1 MVSFRCYLAVEI
13 NLFLFFNEICYIIEI
28 GKKSFFG
35 LEFRYSFHKINL
47 PSCQIFY
54 FKIAY
59 FNNSG
64 ESITELGSISEICSL
79 SKISRPKKA

>member
-1 MVSFRCYLAVEI
+1 M
-13 NLFLFFNEICYIIEI
+13 
-28 GKKSFFG
+28 GKKIEKKEPRPIFDRAQIFFFG